1 MIVQDLFGVAM
12 SKHLTTWGSILFGDD
27 EVYFN
32 IYSDEDHQ
40 KKKGNW

>member
-32 IYSDEDHQ
+32 IRCPFSWASTKQ
-40 KKKGNW
+40 